1 MRDSAGAQ
9 SRGST
14 MPCQAREHAIA
25 LSFLLLSAMR
35 VTAVTVQDGRVLLDA
50 GVLKGLRKTQGFS
63 QETLADACLDRRL
76 CVSVASIKRAETGK
90 PVLYRTARHLASMF
104 GVEIDALIGK
114 PGAAAR
120 RNSAAD
126 VADVPV
132 DSLEPAD
139 PSALEDAIR
148 YGVVLQ
154 FALLDQ
160 VPVQK
165 ISALI
170 RQFGGEPQYD
180 IDMAA
185 CFGRSHAYGSDSRRA
200 LLCAMAL
207 TRAGCV
213 DVRRPL
219 VLELQRWG
227 EAIASLPPREHFA
240 LNTQEAVVYVA
251 QPLIE
256 QLSAWFEF
264 APAEAVSPQ
273 YRACLRVREQ
283 GETTPRGLAGRSIE
297 LLQFGAVL
305 DAVHECQ
312 DGHVIYLRGMAGI
325 GKSRLVDT
333 FRGMARKEGF
343 ACHGGEF
350 HDFGVD
356 DGALL
361 LAQLVCSLAGVPRG
375 ADPHLAGRAFIAAM
389 GATAAKAF
397 ERLKLPSESLSFLRA
412 LLELAPADEAQQ
424 ARYAA
429 MSDRERRD
437 GLQTAMRHLV
447 IKQAIAQ
454 PLLIHIEDV
463 HWGDAQ
469 TLGLL
474 SRVIAATSD
483 APIIWL
489 LTSRH
494 EGDPFDAALRPNFA
508 AASSVLDLAPLR
520 PREAASL
527 AAQFAEVDP
536 AYRAA
541 CIERAQGNPL
551 YLTQLLANHESEFP
565 NSLRHLVQTRVDR
578 LPPSARRALRYATV
592 LGHRFDLASL
602 RGALGDIVY
611 VPEQEV
617 RQMMI
622 REVEAGVY
630 AFVHDLVMRC
640 VYESIPAG
648 ARQRMHHGVAQL
660 YRQTDV
666 ALYAQHLAR
675 SGDALACGAL
685 LAAMRE
691 KLASY
696 HYAQALELGHLC
708 EGLAASDAERHPLA
722 LLQGR
727 ACAGLG
733 QMNEAAA
740 HFRAA
745 LDLAATPAA
754 QIEAV
759 LSLAPVLN
767 ALERLA
773 DEEQLI
779 AQTLPLAHAIGAHA
793 DLARLFQ
800 LRGNIHFPQG
810 DYGLCRR
817 LHREALHH
825 ARLARHA
832 QSEARALSGIAD
844 SYYAQGRMRRAY
856 AIYDQCVQR
865 GGLDDVAHVVAGNVA
880 ARSSTAAYLGLRE
893 QALRDSEYAVTY
905 SARIGDRRA
914 EVFARL
920 TAVWVLSDMGQDEQ
934 AAEAVESA
942 LALAQR
948 IGTSRFEPMLL
959 EISARLAQRRGDAP
973 LAWRLITRAA
983 EFVDRLR
990 LQRYVGP
997 WVQGSLALIAPE
1009 PMLRDRALAK
1019 GEALLAQRCLA
1030 HNALRFHLA
1039 AAELALLGR
1048 CPDLARQHALRL
1060 RALAGR
1066 EPYAWIDHHARM
1078 IEHSARWVESGGT
1091 DARGDLTAL
1100 LETGAAHGFAA
1111 TMPAWS
1117 ATLKVL

>member
-1 MRDSAGAQ
+1 MRG
-9 SRGST
+9 
-14 MPCQAREHAIA
+14 
-25 LSFLLLSAMR
+25 
-35 VTAVTVQDGRVLLDA
+35 TAVTVQDGRVLLDP

-104 GVEIDALIGK
+104 GVEIDALIDK
-114 PGAAAR
+114 PGAAATEID
-120 RNSAAD
+120 AAD
-126 VADVPV
+126 VSPAAVHSPEAAGPS
-132 DSLEPAD
+132 SLE
-139 PSALEDAIR
+139 EAIR

-154 FALLDQ
+154 FAPLDRFAI
-160 VPVQK
+160 QK
-165 ISALI
+165 MSALI
-170 RQFGGEPQYD
+170 RQFGGEPQFD

-207 TRAGCV
+207 VRAGYV
-213 DVRRPL
+213 GARQPL

-227 EAIASLPPREHFA
+227 EPIAPLPPPDRFGPV
-240 LNTQEAVVYVA
+240 TQEPIVYVA

-264 APAEAVSPQ
+264 APAEAASPQ
-273 YRACLRVREQ
+273 YRAFVRLREQ
-283 GETTPRGLAGRSIE
+283 GETTPRGMAGRSIE
-297 LLQFGAVL
+297 VLQFGAVL

-312 DGHVIYLRGMAGI
+312 DGHVIYVRGMAGI

-333 FRGMARKEGF
+333 FRAMARKDGF

-356 DGALL
+356 DGSLL
-361 LAQLVCSLAGVPRG
+361 LAQLVCSLTGVLQS
-375 ADPHLAGRAFIAAM
+375 ADPHLAGRASMAAL
-389 GATAAKAF
+389 GAMALKAF
-397 ERLKLPSESLSFLRA
+397 ERLKLPSESLFFLRA
-412 LLELAPADEAQQ
+412 LFELAPEDEAQQ
-424 ARYAA
+424 VRYAA
-429 MSDRERRD
+429 MSDRERHD
-437 GLQTAMRHLV
+437 GLQTAMHHLMV
-447 IKQAIAQ
+447 KQAIGQ

-474 SRVIAATSD
+474 SRLMAATSD

-494 EGDPFDAALRPNFA
+494 EGDPLDAALRPNFA
-508 AASSVLDLAPLR
+508 AALSVLDLAPLR
-520 PREAASL
+520 PREAVAL

-565 NSLRHLVQTRVDR
+565 ESLRHLVQTRVDR
-578 LPPSARRALRYATV
+578 LAPSARHALRYAAV
-592 LGHRFDLASL
+592 LGHRFELASL
-602 RGALGDIVY
+602 RSALSDVAY

-617 RQMMI
+617 RQWMI
-622 REVEAGVY
+622 REVETGVY

-648 ARQRMHHGVAQL
+648 ARQRMHRGVADL
-660 YRQTDV
+660 YREADL
-666 ALYAQHLAR
+666 AMYAQHLAR

-691 KLASY
+691 KLAGY

-708 EGLAASDAERHPLA
+708 DGLAADEAERHVLA
-722 LLQGR
+722 LLQGQ

-740 HFRAA
+740 RFRAA
-745 LDLAATPAA
+745 LDLAPTPAA

-759 LSLAPVLN
+759 LALAPILN
-767 ALERLA
+767 ALDRLA

-779 AQTLPLAHAIGAHA
+779 ERMLPLAQAIGAHA
-793 DLARLFQ
+793 ELARLLQ

-810 DYGLCRR
+810 DYALCRR
-817 LHREALHH
+817 LHREALHY
-825 ARLARHA
+825 ARLAQHA

-844 SYYAQGRMRRAY
+844 SYYAQGRLQRAY
-856 AIYDQCVQR
+856 AIYDRCVGR
-865 GGLDDVAHVVAGNVA
+865 CDADDVAPVAAGNVA
-880 ARSSTAAYLGLRE
+880 ARGSTAAYLGLRE
-893 QALRDSEYAVTY
+893 QALRDSEQAVA
-905 SARIGDRRA
+905 SSERIGDRRA

-934 AAEAVESA
+934 AAEAVERA

-959 EISARLAQRRGDAP
+959 EVSARLAQRRGDTS
-973 LAWRLITRAA
+973 LAWRLITQAA
-983 EFVDRLR
+983 DFVDRLR

-997 WVQGSLALIAPE
+997 WVQGSVALIASE
-1009 PMLRDRALAK
+1009 RTLRDQALAK
-1019 GEALLAQRCLA
+1019 GEALLAQECLA
-1030 HNALRFHLA
+1030 HNALRFHVA
-1039 AAELALLGR
+1039 AAELALLGQQ
-1048 CPDLARQHALRL
+1048 PHVARQHARRL
-1060 RALAGR
+1060 RALAGC
-1066 EPYAWIDHHARM
+1066 EPYAWIDHHAQM
-1078 IEHSARWVESGGT
+1078 IEQSARWVESGR
-1091 DARGDLTAL
+1091 AAAQAELIAL
-1100 LETGAAHGFAA
+1100 LDAGAAYGFAA
-1111 TMPAWS
+1111 TMPIWS
-1117 ATLKVL
+1117 ATLKRH

>member
-1 MRDSAGAQ
+1 MRG
-9 SRGST
+9 
-14 MPCQAREHAIA
+14 
-25 LSFLLLSAMR
+25 
-35 VTAVTVQDGRVLLDA
+35 TAVTVQDGRVLLDP

-90 PVLYRTARHLASMF
+90 PVLYRTARHLANMF
-104 GVEIDALIGK
+104 GVDIDALIDK
-114 PGAAAR
+114 PGDAAAR
-120 RNSAAD
+120 AD
-126 VADVPV
+126 AGDAPAVFV
-132 DSLEPAD
+132 DSTERVDPPAR
-139 PSALEDAIR
+139 EEAIR
-148 YGVVLQ
+148 YGVVLR
-154 FALLDQ
+154 FALPDPL
-160 VPVQK
+160 PVQK
-165 ISALI
+165 SSALI

-180 IDMAA
+180 TDMTA

-200 LLCAMAL
+200 LLCALASVG
-207 TRAGCV
+207 AGYV
-213 DVRRPL
+213 DARRPL
-219 VLELQRWG
+219 LLELQRWG
-227 EAIASLPPREHFA
+227 EPIASLPPRERFGPATH
-240 LNTQEAVVYVA
+240 EPVVYVA

-264 APAEAVSPQ
+264 APAEAASPR
-273 YRACLRVREQ
+273 YRACLRVREE
-283 GETTPRGLAGRSIE
+283 GETMSRGLVGRSIE
-297 LLQFGAVL
+297 VLQFGAVL

-312 DGHVIYLRGMAGI
+312 DGHVIYVRGAAGI

-333 FRGMARKEGF
+333 FRSMARKEGF

-356 DGALL
+356 DGSLL
-361 LAQLVCSLAGVPRG
+361 LARLVCSVAGVPSG
-375 ADPHLAGRAFIAAM
+375 ADPYLAGRAWLAAM
-389 GATAAKAF
+389 EATAAQAF
-397 ERLKLPSESLSFLRA
+397 ERVKLPSESLPFLRA
-412 LLELAPADEAQQ
+412 LLELAPADEAQA

-429 MSDRERRD
+429 MGDRERHD
-437 GLQTAMRHLV
+437 GLQTAMCHLMV
-447 IKQAIAQ
+447 KRAIAQ
-454 PLLIHIEDV
+454 PLLIHIEDL

-474 SRVIAATSD
+474 SRLIAATSD
-483 APIIWL
+483 APIVWL

-494 EGDPFDAALRPNFA
+494 EGDPLDAALRPNFEA
-508 AASSVLDLAPLR
+508 ALSVLDLAPLR
-520 PREAASL
+520 PREAVSL
-527 AAQFAEVDP
+527 AAQFAQVDP

-551 YLTQLLANHESEFP
+551 YLTQLLANHESELP
-565 NSLRHLVQTRVDR
+565 SSLLHLVQTRVDR
-578 LPPSARRALRYATV
+578 LPPSARHALRYAAV
-592 LGHRFDLASL
+592 LGHRFELASL
-602 RGALGDIVY
+602 RSALGDIVY
-611 VPEQEV
+611 TPEQEV

-640 VYESIPAG
+640 VYESIPAA
-648 ARQRMHHGVAQL
+648 ARRRMHHAVAQL
-660 YRQTDV
+660 YRETDL

-675 SGDALACGAL
+675 SGDPLACGAL
-685 LAAMRE
+685 LAAMSE
-691 KLASY
+691 KLAGY

-708 EGLAASDAERHPLA
+708 EGLAADDGERHSLA

-733 QMNEAAA
+733 QMNEAATQL
-740 HFRAA
+740 RAA
-745 LDLAATPAA
+745 LDLAGTPAA

-767 ALERLA
+767 ALDRLA
-773 DEEQLI
+773 DEERLI

-793 DLARLFQ
+793 DLAQLLQ

-810 DYGLCRR
+810 DYALCRL

-856 AIYDQCVQR
+856 AIYDQCVRR
-865 GGLDDVAHVVAGNVA
+865 GELDDVGHVVVANVA

-893 QALRDSEYAVTY
+893 QALRDSEYAVIC

-920 TAVWVLSDMGQDEQ
+920 TAVWALSDMGRDEQ
-934 AAEAVESA
+934 AAEAVEHA

-959 EISARLAQRRGDAP
+959 EVSARLAQRRGEAS
-973 LAWRLITRAA
+973 LAWRLITQAA
-983 EFVDRLR
+983 ELVDRLR

-997 WVQGSLALIAPE
+997 WVQSSLASIAPE
-1009 PMLRDRALAK
+1009 PALREQALTE

-1039 AAELALLGR
+1039 AAELALLG
-1048 CPDLARQHALRL
+1048 CNADLARRHARRLRL
-1060 RALAGR
+1060 LAGR
-1066 EPYAWIDHHARM
+1066 EPYAWIEHHARM
-1078 IEHSARWVESGGT
+1078 IEYGARWAESGGT
-1091 DARGDLTAL
+1091 DARADLAAL
-1100 LETGAAHGFAA
+1100 LETGAASGFAA
-1111 TMPAWS
+1111 TMPIWF
-1117 ATLKVL
+1117 ATLNMR